1 MKKNKCVIC
10 GKEFCGYG
18 HNPYPVQASGVC
30 CDACNYS
37 VVLKKRIEL
46 LTNKN

>member
-1 MKKNKCVIC
+1 MKKNKCSIC

-18 HNPYPVQASGVC
+18 HNPYPVKESGVC
-30 CDACNYS
+30 CNECNYS
-37 VVLKKRIEL
+37 VVLRARIEL